1 MMITSSMCPIQLF
14 QTRFHCIADIRI
26 LILVEEHLK
35 GNGDWND
42 FHANFTMDPDS
53 QSPVSSSDTTLK
65 NVWRSLWFWVILTGQ
80 ICGSLSSWN
89 RWINDRPLYQSLFWP
104 LQNCFKFQT
113 AFPNFSWVVCAFYT
127 SLLVLMFSKH
137 SYAWIYQPNITC
149 VLKTIWM

>member
-1 MMITSSMCPIQLF
+1 MSLFSAEHWEQSSLYKLANCMMITSSMCPIQLF

-65 NVWRSLWFWVILTGQ
+65 NVWSFRQLFQISAGWFVRFIH
-80 ICGSLSSWN
+80 
-89 RWINDRPLYQSLFWP
+89 LYQFW
-104 LQNCFKFQT
+104 C
-113 AFPNFSWVVCAFYT
+113 FPNILMLESINPT
-127 SLLVLMFSKH
+127 SRVF
-137 SYAWIYQPNITC
+137 
-149 VLKTIWM
+149 